1 MDKDSER
8 EILQDYLA
16 GYRLAR
22 LRLEKLKKRH
32 RVLTEDMETP
42 LKGTKY
48 DSMPSSGTAS
58 EGAASIIC
66 KIAEIEARIK
76 EQCSSMSLYCIRVM
90 EIIEFLDD
98 TSNGRLIL
106 ELRYIDGMEMVD
118 ICENMCKSRSTC
130 YRLEIQALD
139 ELLKLDRVRDIIGLN
154 GQYWTVSDN
163 IGLKEY
169 VND

>member
-1 MDKDSER
+1 M
-8 EILQDYLA
+8 
-16 GYRLAR
+16 
-22 LRLEKLKKRH
+22 RH
-32 RVLTEDMETP
+32 DLP
-42 LKGTKY
+42 Y
-48 DSMPSSGTAS
+48 QY
-58 EGAASIIC
+58 ASIVLDPRSVSDF
-66 KIAEIEARIK
+66 END
-76 EQCSSMSLYCIRVM
+76 LF
-90 EIIEFLDD
+90 EFLDD

-154 GQYWTVSDN
+154 GQYRTVSDN

>member
-42 LKGTKY
+42 LKGAKY

-106 ELRYIDGMEMVD
+106 ELRYID
-118 ICENMCKSRSTC
+118 
-130 YRLEIQALD
+130 
-139 ELLKLDRVRDIIGLN
+139 
-154 GQYWTVSDN
+154 
-163 IGLKEY
+163 
-169 VND
+169 